1 MSLQPSEKQSLELL
15 DAIPAAEVRMIRA
28 SLILVVTLVA
38 IACSKKDEA
47 VPARDKPAALTKVS
61 LYTFGLRL
69 DVPGEVDVA
78 AGAGENTVMV
88 TGPEIDTMMVALAKT
103 PESVDDAK
111 RDANAY
117 DPKHVEAESLADGWV
132 LTYDN
137 AAHYYV
143 VVRRDI
149 DGKTYSCTAIGTHPS
164 QAKAVAVACKSLRG
178 K

>member
-1 MSLQPSEKQSLELL
+1 
-15 DAIPAAEVRMIRA
+15 MIRA
-28 SLILVVTLVA
+28 SLMLVATGLVA
-38 IACSKKDEA
+38 IGCSKKDEA

-78 AGAGENTVMV
+78 VGAGENTVMV
-88 TGPEIDTMMVALAKT
+88 TGLEIDTMMVALAKT
-103 PESVDDAK
+103 PETVDDAK
-111 RDANAY
+111 RDANAF
-117 DPKHVEAESLADGWV
+117 DPKHVEAEPLEDGWV

-137 AAHYYV
+137 GAHYYV

-149 DGKTYSCTAIGTHPS
+149 DGKSYSCTAIGAHPT
-164 QAKAVAVACKSLRG
+164 QAKAVAVACKSLRSDAR